1 MTPLLGEDLK
11 LVQSLKSSENL
22 ELEKHKFAIL
32 YVLHASYLC
41 QMEAVKEW
49 QCILTQK
56 ELFDL
61 RD

>member
-1 MTPLLGEDLK
+1 MTHLLGEDLK
-11 LVQSLKSSENL
+11 PVLSLKSSENF

-32 YVLHASYLC
+32 FVLLASYRY